1 MHVKNALCM
10 MVSHG
15 ISTFIHPYAYIVIYI
30 YIHIHSKSQERDGT
44 VEFSHNEGTSG
55 NVASHG

>member
-30 YIHIHSKSQERDGT
+30 YTYI
-44 VEFSHNEGTSG
+44 
-55 NVASHG
+55 ASPKKEMGQ